1 MKVDTNIY
9 FKQITFFE
17 NKKRFWKNHTYFFLK
32 NIYFFQLSF
41 ATFEQ
46 QGRRK
51 LFYGGGLS
59 KNVGHY
65 GWPTTKNEKKKKLAK
80 APQGSPPKNEI
91 WTKI

>member
-65 GWPTTKNEKKKKLAK
+65 GWPTTKNEKKKLAK
-80 APQGSPPKNEI
+80 APQSSPPKNEI